1 MFLIEKHQ
9 TADYFNA
16 IICDIEDELQ
26 RLKEPFGQIAK
37 EVHDETSF
45 ADEELS
51 ISGRTRSQ
59 DELSGII
66 NHFVIMLRELEEE
79 DLVEKAESIQ
89 CLMPKEQ
96 CFEIS
101 EQFEVLL
108 NQVEWLAASDFR
120 TNVETNDDAWDP
132 LESLALLIGDDYS
145 EDDLEESFRVLDD
158 DDDLFI

>member
-1 MFLIEKHQ
+1 MGGSIK
-9 TADYFNA
+9 
-16 IICDIEDELQ
+16 IIGLGHCIS
-26 RLKEPFGQIAK
+26 RWC
-37 EVHDETSF
+37 

-51 ISGRTRSQ
+51 ISGRTRSH

-79 DLVEKAESIQ
+79 ELAEKAESIQ

-108 NQVEWLAASDFR
+108 NQIEWLTPCDFR
-120 TNVETNDDAWDP
+120 TNVESNDEENDVAWEP
-132 LESLALLIGDDYS
+132 LEELAILIGDDYS
-145 EDDLEESFRVLDD
+145 EENLEENYRIPDD
-158 DDDLFI
+158 YDDLFI